1 MLWHSRYDPGV
12 PPEIQLP
19 DGPLTRLLAESARRF
34 PRRCALWS
42 EQGSLSYEQLVG
54 EVQRF
59 AAVLAQ
65 LGVRAGDRVLV
76 MLPNSLHQVIAVFGA
91 LWRGAVAVPSWL
103 DMPGEVLARQ
113 LEESRPR
120 LAVLPTPLPSALE
133 KPLRESGPEHL
144 VFVSGRE
151 YTRSLRGWLRRAVAA
166 SLGGQRILRWRQLME
181 HASVGFPLEP
191 LDSSAPAL
199 LIYTGGTT
207 GSPRGVLLSH
217 RALVA
222 NTLQLAAWDSRHRA
236 GAERILLAL
245 PLAHSYGFTAGLS
258 LGLATGATVI
268 LAERPAV
275 LELIGR
281 FKPSLFPGV
290 PALYAA
296 LLNRPDLRSY
306 KLSSIRACLSGAAPL
321 PVEVQQGFEKVTKGR
336 LVEGYG
342 LTEASPATHA
352 NPLYGE
358 RRSGSV
364 GLPLPSTEAKVVD
377 LATLEELPPGKVGEL
392 WVRGPQLMDG
402 YWQEADVFVE
412 GWLRTGDLAQM
423 DPDGYF
429 FLIDRVHDVLEI
441 DGRPVYPRDVEEV
454 LYEHPSVAEAAV
466 AAWPPGGERTSLGRQ
481 RAEGLRAF
489 VVRRPGQKVSFEE
502 LERFCRRRLSPPMVP
517 GEWSMVRAL
526 PRTPL
531 GKLMR
536 RRLETLVEEV

>member
-12 PPEIQLP
+12 PSEVAPA
-19 DGPLTRLLAESARRF
+19 DGPLTRLLADSARRF

-42 EQGSLSYEQLVG
+42 AQGSLSYEQLIT

-59 AAVLAQ
+59 AAVLAER
-65 LGVRAGDRVLV
+65 GVRAGDRVLV
-76 MLPNSLHQVIAVFGA
+76 MLPNSLHQVVAVYGA
-91 LWRGAVAVPSWL
+91 LWRGAVAVPAWL

-113 LEESRPR
+113 LEDSQPR
-120 LAVLPTPLPSALE
+120 LAVLPTPLPRGLE

-151 YTRSLRGWLRRAVAA
+151 YTRSLRGWLRRQVAA

-181 HASVGFPLEP
+181 SASVGFPLEP
-191 LDSSAPAL
+191 LDSSAPAMVF
-199 LIYTGGTT
+199 YTGGTT

-222 NTLQLAAWDSRHRA
+222 NTLQLAAWDSRHQP
-236 GAERILLAL
+236 GHERILLAL
-245 PLAHSYGFTAGLS
+245 PLAHAYGFTAGLS
-258 LGLATGATVI
+258 LGLSTGATVI
-268 LAERPAV
+268 LAERPDV

-281 FKPSLFPGV
+281 FKPTLFPGV
-290 PALYAA
+290 PALYAS
-296 LLNRPDLRSY
+296 LLNRPDLRSFR
-306 KLSSIRACLSGAAPL
+306 LSSIRACLSGAAPL

-342 LTEASPATHA
+342 LTEAGPVTHA

-364 GLPLPSTEAKVVD
+364 GLPLPSTEARIVD
-377 LATLEELPPGKVGEL
+377 LASGEDLPPGKVGEL

-402 YWQEADVFVE
+402 YWKGTALED

-429 FLIDRVHDVLEI
+429 YLIDRVQDVLELE
-441 DGRPVYPRDVEEV
+441 GRPVYPRDVEEV

-466 AAWPPGGERTSLGRQ
+466 AGWPPGGERTPLGRV

-489 VVRRPGQKVSFEE
+489 VVRRPGQRVSFEE

-517 GEWSMVRAL
+517 GEWSMVAAL